1 MILHFVTWFPSKKN
15 PIDGIF
21 IRRHI
26 ELLAKDNTSN
36 HIVVRKS
43 ENEISILSHFL
54 SLLGFFKTETQQ
66 GLQVLELPQQS
77 FLYRRFFWRFKDRLE
92 KYQLRRLIKKYKPS
106 INHLHVVYGFGNEA
120 VYIKK
125 RLEVPF
131 IVSEHMGPFPFQW
144 IADKERLIIN
154 PMKEADAVVAVSNAQ
169 AKEIKTFTGIQSQV
183 IPNIIDSAEFH
194 FLNFPQQNTN
204 KGLQIVLV
212 GIYNSGKGADYLIEA
227 MPGFI
232 KKNTGCTLHLVGAA
246 TDERMGFLM
255 EQIESLR
262 IKESVI
268 FHGILDAKELCE
280 LYNQCDFYVCASEW
294 ESFGVSVLEA
304 LYSGLPVLSTR
315 CGGVLEFVNE
325 GNGLLIENDRKV
337 ETLVNGLLQIS
348 EQPKSFNRSAISE
361 EVIEKFSGQKIKE
374 QYYKIYNEV
383 SGGAKI

>member
-26 ELLAKDNTSN
+26 ALLAKDNTSK
-36 HIVVRKS
+36 HIVIRKS

-66 GLQVLELPQQS
+66 EIQVLELPQRS
-77 FLYRRFFWRFKDRLE
+77 FLYRRFFWRFKTRLE
-92 KYQLRRLIKKYKPS
+92 KYQLRCLVKKYKPS
-106 INHLHVVYGFGNEA
+106 INHLHVVYGFGDEA

-125 RLEVPF
+125 RLGVPF
-131 IVSEHMGPFPFQW
+131 IVSEHMAPFPFQW

-154 PMKEADAVVAVSNAQ
+154 PMKEAAAVVAVSKAQ
-169 AKEIKTFTGIQSQV
+169 AKEIKIYTGVQSQI

-194 FLNFPQQNTN
+194 FLNFPRQKENN
-204 KGLQIVLV
+204 GFQIVLV
-212 GIYNSGKGADYLIEA
+212 GIYDIRKGVDYLLEA

-232 KKNTGCTLHLVGAA
+232 QKNSGCTLHLAGAA
-246 TDERMGFLM
+246 TDQRMGFLM

-262 IKESVI
+262 IKGSVI
-268 FHGILDAKELCE
+268 FHGVLDAKALCE

-315 CGGVLEFVNE
+315 CGGVLEFVND
-325 GNGLLIENDRKV
+325 GNGLLIENDREV
-337 ETLVNGLLQIS
+337 ETLVNGLLQMS
-348 EQPKSFNRSAISE
+348 GHLKRFNRSAISE

-383 SGGAKI
+383 SGPAKI